1 MKQNTFKIACTLTII
16 LVLMVGGHVSL
27 DSAQF
32 IPLRTHILLM
42 LFIAVALLNQVI
54 LNNISYDL
62 AVLEC
67 ISLAVLGTSR
77 FHVVVNNAPSHC
89 FFVHVHRK
97 KCFLLWPN
105 GFFVYNVYKDLLC
118 H

>member
-77 FHVVVNNAPSHC
+77 FHVVVNMLFCSCSPQEV
-89 FFVHVHRK
+89 FFVVA
-97 KCFLLWPN
+97 
-105 GFFVYNVYKDLLC
+105 
-118 H
+118 

>member
-1 MKQNTFKIACTLTII
+1 
-16 LVLMVGGHVSL
+16 MVGGHVSL
-27 DSAQF
+27 ESAQF

-67 ISLAVLGTSR
+67 ISLAILGTSR
-77 FHVVVNNAPSHC
+77 FHVVVNNAPSYC

-105 GFFVYNVYKDLLC
+105 GFFVYNVYKDLLDAIKF
-118 H
+118 